1 MASRRSWRTPRK
13 PCALGYP
20 DTTRPA
26 LLEARDAVVELL
38 AGAGVDRVDELELP
52 DTAPVI
58 VGEIPAPEGA
68 PTVLLYGRYDVVPIG
83 DEFKWESPPFEAS
96 ERDGA

>member
-1 MASRRSWRTPRK
+1 M

-58 VGEIPAPEGA
+58 VGEIPALEGA

-83 DEFKWESPPFEAS
+83 DESKWESPPFEAS